1 MRKQAYPIP
10 KQNNDKPIISFSNE
24 KKQIENDLP
33 VHRRHADGG
42 GQAGAQTTTT
52 DGETSDMT
60 SHIVNP
66 NFDDGLTGW
75 TNTTGAQGKIS
86 TSEKKNGTFTI
97 KGGQNH
103 MQLWSASAIKGQAY
117 QTISQLPE
125 GYYEVSADIINTGFN
140 GTLSLFANGNQTAIT
155 SNSGKRYS
163 VSCYVID
170 GTLTFGLDCSTAGSL
185 IDFDTFT
192 LLYKGKDITS
202 LRETLAS
209 RLANAKTT
217 LANASKGVD
226 TTPLQQA
233 ISNAESL
240 PDSATASEVQA
251 AIKAI
256 DKAMDDYKTAL
267 SQKQDQT
274 TLLALFEKAVAEAKA
289 ERQADSY
296 PDTEAFD
303 KAISEADLF
312 LANLKKDLSIPSDSA
327 RNALYQARENYYNSQ
342 FTVAPSPINVSE
354 VDLTLNGSE
363 KYVLRVDGKPYYGTE
378 IQVRPD
384 KLRGTRG
391 WTEEEIEA
399 AFKRAA
405 DDNFNTLSVP
415 VFWSEVEPE
424 KNHFDWRILDRYMGW
439 CHKYGMKMELLWFSW
454 SSGGRVQRL
463 WDYNGRQQL
472 RTPDYVCSADG
483 KSDYNMLRTEWEY
496 SLDWRDANLRDRETY
511 VLSRIMDH
519 VALWD
524 ANNGGSHTVI
534 GVQLGNEARAHGG
547 NTATAAE
554 IIDYYHHVGAA
565 VKGSKYVTWTRLN
578 CVSHETGGRTTAN
591 ENKRNNGGTNIDFVG
606 IDLYG
611 TNASS
616 VIGNI
621 NGQLGATGK
630 NYRMIM
636 EIDAKDSNSPVY
648 QMAALAGNKA
658 FDYYNLG
665 PIDGNGLYDSLN
677 HKLVDR
683 AHITLVRQRNKILNL
698 ANQDIALYKHG
709 KNLFVYNYAGN
720 STNKETGYKDI
731 VFAPDGTKTQAIAVK
746 HTDNQ
751 IALLSTQRGVFT
763 LPASLNATSAEKGYF
778 DQDNNW
784 VKEGDVPLTGNRI
797 VMPTTSCVLV
807 RLNGDQT
814 PDGISSATTDNAH
827 KIIAYYGVD
836 GRQVSKDAKG
846 LVIAKYDDGMTDKF
860 LR

>member
-1 MRKQAYPIP
+1 METSRL
-10 KQNNDKPIISFSNE
+10 
-24 KKQIENDLP
+24 KKTCLATVVALMTVGLP
-33 VHRRHADGG
+33 
-42 GQAGAQTTTT
+42 AGAQTVST
-52 DGETSDMT
+52 DGEATDMT
-60 SHIVNP
+60 NRIVNP
-66 NFDDGLTGW
+66 NFDDGSKGW
-75 TNTTGAQGKIS
+75 NNTTGAQAKIS
-86 TSEKKNGTFTI
+86 TAEKKNGNITI
-97 KGGQNH
+97 TANQNH
-103 MQLWSASAIKGQAY
+103 WQLWSGSAIQGRAY
-117 QTISQLPE
+117 QTIDSLPE
-125 GYYEVSADIINTGFN
+125 GQYVVSADIINWGYTGS
-140 GTLSLFANGNQTAIT
+140 LSLFANDKKTTIA
-155 SNSGKRYS
+155 SNSGERYS
-163 VSCYVID
+163 VSCIVYN
-170 GTLTFGLDCSTAGSL
+170 GALTFGLDCATGGAT
-185 IDFDTFT
+185 IDFDSFT
-192 LLYKGKDITS
+192 LQYIGQDTAAI
-202 LRETLAS
+202 REVIKA
-209 RLANAKTT
+209 RLDSARTT
-217 LANASKGVD
+217 LANAPKDAD
-226 TTPLQQA
+226 TSSLKQA
-233 ISNAESL
+233 IDNAENL
-240 PDSATASEVQA
+240 PANASTDE
-251 AIKAI
+251 
-256 DKAMDDYKTAL
+256 
-267 SQKQDQT
+267 
-274 TLLALFEKAVAEAKA
+274 LLAALKALNKGLEDYQVSLDTLKRSTELLSLFESAVIGAKDERKADE
-289 ERQADSY
+289 Y
-296 PDTEAFD
+296 PGATAFD
-303 KAISEADLF
+303 KAIAEAEAF
-312 LANLKKDLSIPSDSA
+312 LERLKADKSLSSDSA
-327 RNALYQARENYYNSQ
+327 RDALNAARETYYNSQ
-342 FTVAPSPINVSE
+342 YSVAPSPINVSE

-384 KLRGTRG
+384 KLRGYQG
-391 WTEEEIEA
+391 WSEEEIEA

-415 VFWSEVEPE
+415 VFWREVEPE
-424 KNHFDWRILDRYMGW
+424 KNYFDWRILDRYMEW

-547 NTATAAE
+547 NTATSTE

-578 CVSHETGGRTTAN
+578 CVSSETNGRTTAN

-698 ANQDIALYKHG
+698 ANQDIATRKHG
-709 KNLFVYNYAGN
+709 KGLYVYNYAGN
-720 STNKETGYKDI
+720 STNKENGIKDI
-731 VFAPDGTKTQAIAVK
+731 AFTPDATKTQAIAVV
-746 HTDNQ
+746 HDTNQ
-751 IALLSTQRGVFT
+751 IALLSTLRGVFT
-763 LPASLNATSAEKGYF
+763 LPDTLNATSAEVGHF
-778 DQDNNW
+778 DSNNNW
-784 VKEGDVPLTGNRI
+784 IKEDDVTINGNRI
-797 VMPTTSCVLV
+797 VMPATSCVLV
-807 RLNGDQT
+807 RLNGDPS
-814 PDGISSATTDNAH
+814 PDGISSSTTDNTHA
-827 KIIAYYGVD
+827 IVAYYSMD
-836 GRQVSKDAKG
+836 GRRVSKDAKG
-846 LVIAKYDDGMTDKF
+846 LVIAKYDNGETVKC
-860 LR
+860 LQK